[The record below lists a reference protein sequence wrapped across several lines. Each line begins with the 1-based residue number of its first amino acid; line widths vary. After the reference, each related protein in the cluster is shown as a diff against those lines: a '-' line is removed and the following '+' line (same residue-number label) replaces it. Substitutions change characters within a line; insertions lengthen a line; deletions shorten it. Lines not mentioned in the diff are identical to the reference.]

1 MTGPEL
7 PSFGRLRA
15 GGVVRVDIAG
25 RLAVVDHFED
35 AVTTVAAAG
44 VNRSWGTGRI
54 HR

>member
-7 PSFGRLRA
+7 PSFVRLRA
-15 GGVVRVDIAG
+15 GGIVRADLTG